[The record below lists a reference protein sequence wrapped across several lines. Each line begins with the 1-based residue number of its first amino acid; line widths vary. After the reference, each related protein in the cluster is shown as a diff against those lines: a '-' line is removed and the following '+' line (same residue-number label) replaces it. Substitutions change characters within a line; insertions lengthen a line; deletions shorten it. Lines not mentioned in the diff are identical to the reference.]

1 MNGPLRF
8 RLPLACAIAAILAA
22 ACGSSE
28 SAPRSRGEDLLKA
41 TSTTIA
47 GAQAFSFAVDE
58 TTERV
63 TPSGEKRLTHVARL
77 VTVRRPDRLWFRS
90 TGDRNVEGFY
100 DGARVTLLF
109 HGEKAFGIVP
119 TPATLDDTID
129 VLSERYDIPLTIGDL
144 ITTNPHRSMVSSQTT
159 GGWQDE
165 EDVSGVRSAR
175 LDWHHPNVDWSIWIP
190 VSGDPLPTKL
200 FVNYKTRRRLVTAL
214 FKDWDLNPAVT
225 EDTFQSR
232 VPDDYEGIAVIQRA
246 AVVPDEPGTA
256 QGSSPQE

>member
-8 RLPLACAIAAILAA
+8 CIPLAFAIAATLIG

-28 SAPRSRGEDLLKA
+28 SARRSRGEDLLKA
-41 TSTTIA
+41 TSTKIA
-47 GAQAFSFAVDE
+47 GAQALSFSVDE

-63 TPSGEKRLTHVARL
+63 PPGGEKRLTHI
-77 VTVRRPDRLWFRS
+77 VRRVTLRRRDRLWFRA
-90 TGDRNVEGFY
+90 TGDRDVEGFY

-119 TPATLDDTID
+119 TPPTLDDTIH
-129 VLSERYDIPLTIGDL
+129 VLSERDDIPLTIGDL
-144 ITTNPHRSMVSSQTT
+144 ITTNPHQSTISTQTT

-165 EDVSGVRSAR
+165 EDVGGVRSAR
-175 LDWHHPNVDWSIWIP
+175 LEWHHPNVDWSIWIP

-214 FKDWDLNPAVT
+214 FKDWDLNPAVA
-225 EDTFQSR
+225 DGTFQSR
-232 VPDDYEGIAVIQRA
+232 VPDDDEGIPVIQRA
-246 AVVPDEPGTA
+246 AAVPDEPGAA
-256 QGSSPQE
+256 QSSTPQE